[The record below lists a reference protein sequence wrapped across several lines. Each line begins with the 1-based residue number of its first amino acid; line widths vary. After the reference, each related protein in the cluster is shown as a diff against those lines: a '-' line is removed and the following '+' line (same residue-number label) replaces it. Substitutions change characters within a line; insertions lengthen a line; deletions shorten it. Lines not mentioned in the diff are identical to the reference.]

1 MALVPLDLKSG
12 FYRNGT
18 ELEASNRWRDGSLVR
33 WIDGSLKPVGGWAIK
48 KSDFCNNVVRGMHA
62 WQTNDGTAY
71 LAAGSSNQ
79 LIAMTGAG
87 TAYDLTPD
95 DLTAGREDAS
105 VNTGYGFGF
114 YGTGFYGQPREVTS
128 SSIPQEATTW
138 QLDNFGQNLVGLHQD
153 DGRIFE
159 WDLTTTVGSELVTN
173 GNFATDTNWNKGVNW
188 SISAGTAAYAQY
200 QPTFDGNSLD
210 IVAPGQDTIKIV
222 GHNFSNN
229 DEVTYSNGGGANITN
244 LTSGTN
250 YFITDVARITV
261 DGSSGGTIVS
271 GANRII
277 GASGFSNGDEIH
289 YDNGGGTSISGLT
302 NNTTYFAVNVTAG
315 YFSVAA
321 TSNGA
326 AIAIDVGTGTSHTFT
341 KNKFKLAATS
351 GGSAIDLQPNTNIIF
366 NGDTEKNTTTDKITI
381 TNTFSNGDLVTYDAN
396 GVMGSGNF
404 DVNGLVSG
412 QDYFIVNATSSEFQ
426 LAATSGGT
434 PIDLLP
440 DKNATF
446 NPDAPTTSATS
457 ITVTVASGTLYGG
470 GTGNIFY
477 LNGVANPP
485 LTLVRGTTYTFDLSD
500 SSVAGHPLVF
510 TNGGADYLT
519 GVTTTGVA
527 GQAGASVTF
536 AVDANA
542 PATGLA
548 YVCSV
553 HGSGM
558 GNLITTLSALEA
570 AGPIDYTT
578 DTITI
583 ANHGFV
589 NNDKVKYDNN
599 SGTNIGGLTSGSSYF
614 VIGATTDTFQLA
626 ATSGG
631 SAINLTAPGGT
642 LGTGHTFN
650 LVLGMAHLIRQNIG
664 SSHQLQRVNFGNLD
678 QTVSGLIALPDVQ
691 DSYDVTVDMLRVVAD
706 TNPDVKIKVTGTTT
720 NTVSVH
726 ETLAVGSNIFRFGAD
741 DTSVKIEIIAQAF
754 NTPAFLIDNISLRK
768 QTVVEP
774 IANAPIN
781 NKGIVVTEE
790 RFIFALGASGNSRKV
805 SWCDKEN
812 NTVWAAAVTNEAGDQ
827 ELATAGQ
834 IMCGVRTRGGTLII
848 TDTDAHLAQYQ
859 GPPYVY
865 GFQRVATEC
874 GTVARLAA
882 VSTDIGAFWFG
893 QESFHYFDGNSVKT
907 LQCDVQDYV
916 FSDFNS
922 TQQSKIWGMV
932 NGANSE
938 VWWFYCSS
946 NSNECDRYVA
956 YDFVDN
962 HWLIGNLQ
970 RTSGIGRGVFRY
982 PMMAEHTTKSHIYN
996 HEVGFNYDN
1005 EPIFCETGAIVVGNG
1020 DEILKVTSVIP
1031 DEKTQ
1036 GDVDLTFKSKL
1047 LPNDTERSFGPFNP
1061 ANPTAVRFSGRQIK
1075 MRVDGVSNV
1084 DWRVGV
1090 MRLDIKAGGTR

>member
-33 WIDGSLKPVGGWAIK
+33 WIDGSLKPVGGWAIR

-62 WQTNDGTAY
+62 WQTNNGTAY
-71 LAAGSSNQ
+71 LAAGSADQ

-173 GNFATDTNWNKGVNW
+173 GNFATDTNWNKGANW
-188 SISAGTAAYAQY
+188 SIGTAAAEYAQY
-200 QPTFDGNSLD
+200 QPTFNANSMD
-210 IVAPGQDTIKIV
+210 IVAAGQDTIKIV
-222 GHNFSNN
+222 GHKFSNN
-229 DEVTYSNGGGANITN
+229 DEVTYSNGGGVNLTN

-250 YFITDVARITV
+250 YFITDVDRITV
-261 DGSSGGTIVS
+261 DGSDAGTIVS
-271 GANRII
+271 GVNRII
-277 GASGFSNGDEIH
+277 GVSGFSNNDEIH

-302 NNTTYFAVNVTAG
+302 NNTTYFAVNVTGA

-321 TSNGA
+321 TSGGA

-351 GGSAIDLQPNTNIIF
+351 GGSALNIDPNKNVIF
-366 NGDTEKNTTTDKITI
+366 NAETQKDTTTNKII
-381 TNTFSNGDLVTYDAN
+381 IANTFSDGDLVTYDAN
-396 GVMGSGNF
+396 AIMVSGNF
-404 DVNGLVSG
+404 DINGLVTG
-412 QDYFIVNATSSEFQ
+412 QDYFVVNATASEFQ
-426 LAATSGGT
+426 LSATSGGT

-446 NPDAPTTSATS
+446 DPDPPTTSATS
-457 ITVTVASGTLYGG
+457 ITVTVANVGGVNKYHFGGVTAPTL
-470 GTGNIFY
+470 NLI
-477 LNGVANPP
+477 
-485 LTLVRGTTYTFDLSD
+485 RGTTYTFDMSD
-500 SSVAGHPLVF
+500 ASNANHPLIF
-510 TNGGADYLT
+510 TNGGAAYLT
-519 GVTTTGVA
+519 GITTTGTA
-527 GQAGASVTF
+527 GTAGASVTF

-548 YVCSV
+548 YACSV
-553 HGSGM
+553 HGGGM
-558 GNLITTLSALEA
+558 GNTISTISTTEA

-589 NNDKVKYDNN
+589 NDEKVKYDNN
-599 SGTNIGGLTSGSSYF
+599 SGTNIGGLTSGSFYYIF
-614 VIGATTDTFQLA
+614 NATTDTFQLA
-626 ATSGG
+626 TTSLGG
-631 SAINLTAPGGT
+631 PAINLTAPGGT
-642 LGTGHTFN
+642 LGAGHTFN
-650 LVLGMAHLIRQNIG
+650 LELGMAHLIRQNIG

-678 QTVSGLIALPDVQ
+678 QTVSGLVALPDVQ
-691 DSYDVTVDMLRVVAD
+691 DSYDVTVDMLRVGAN
-706 TNPDVKIKVTGTTT
+706 TNPDVKIKITGTTT

-726 ETLAVGSNIFRFGAD
+726 ETLAIGSNIFRFGAD
-741 DTSVKIEIIAQAF
+741 DTAVKIEIIPQAY

-768 QTVVEP
+768 QTVAEP
-774 IANAPIN
+774 VANAPLN
-781 NKGIVVTEE
+781 NKGVVVTEE
-790 RFIFALGASGNSRKV
+790 RFIFALGSGGNSRKV

-812 NTVWAAAVTNEAGDQ
+812 NTVWAPAVTNEAGDQ
-827 ELATAGQ
+827 ELSTAGQ
-834 IMCGVRTRGGTLII
+834 IMCGLRTRGGTLII
-848 TDTDAHLAQYQ
+848 TDTDAHIAQYQ

-893 QESFHYFDGNSVKT
+893 QESFHFFDGNSVQT
-907 LQCDVQDYV
+907 LQCDVQDYI
-916 FSDFNS
+916 FADFNS

-1005 EPIFCETGAIVVGNG
+1005 EPIFCETGAIVIGNG

-1036 GDVDLTFKSKL
+1036 GDVNLSFKAKL
-1047 LPNDTERSFGPFNP
+1047 LPNDTERSYGPFNP
-1061 ANPTAVRFSGRQIK
+1061 SNPTAVRFSGRQIK

-1090 MRLDIKAGGTR
+1090 MRLDITSGGKR